1 MNTIT
6 IAERLWLEPTL
17 LGATLNFADKPHGWH
32 FRVGIGF
39 RSLSEC
45 DKSLRN
51 AYSLWTIRDQS
62 LRIEGTQELTL
73 TFCPGTTM
81 QQQLVLSG
89 EALDTFKQAIHF
101 LSLAS
106 EPRQN

>member
-1 MNTIT
+1 MNMIT

-45 DKSLRN
+45 DKALRGPV
-51 AYSLWTIRDQS
+51 SLWMIRDQS
-62 LRIEGTQELTL
+62 LRIEGSKEMTL
-73 TFCPGTTM
+73 TFCPGTEM
-81 QQQLVLSG
+81 EQQLVLAG